1 MNLQILLVGPTREWS
16 GDLVTFLGG
25 HGVDVLVSSDPGQ
38 LMRRIAMDAPS
49 LILLCD
55 NLPGT
60 TSVGLLEM
68 LRQAGCDTPVIML
81 GERVDAIEKI
91 ICLELGADDYLD
103 MPCNPRELLS
113 RIRNVLRHR
122 PRIETPSG
130 VIADAGVFGDFRLDI
145 ARRALTRNGA
155 FVSLQGSAF
164 ALLQLFVEHP
174 MKVLSRPGLIAL
186 LQGRGSGAC
195 ERSLD
200 VLVCRLRRVI
210 EADPSRPRFIQTVR
224 GHGYVF
230 NPRGGDSV
238 NVPATSSGRPRAGSV
253 GARRS
258 APASGSHTEVSGEV
272 SGKFFQAPRFASA
285 APSVRSR
292 A

>member
-1 MNLQILLVGPTREWS
+1 MNLQILLVGPTRGWRGELIS
-16 GDLVTFLGG
+16 FLGS
-25 HGVDVLVSSDPGQ
+25 HGLDVLLSNDAAQ
-38 LMRRIAMDAPS
+38 LMRRIATDAPA
-49 LILLCD
+49 LVLLCD

-60 TSVGLLEM
+60 TSVGMLET
-68 LRQAGCDTPVIML
+68 LRQSGCDTPVIML

-122 PRIETPSG
+122 PRIEIASG
-130 VIADAGVFGDFRLDI
+130 VAADAGVFGDFRLDI
-145 ARRALTRNGA
+145 PRRALIRDGA

-174 MKVLSRPGLIAL
+174 MKVLSRSGLIAL
-186 LQGRGSGAC
+186 LQGRGSGTC

-210 EADPSRPRFIQTVR
+210 ETDPGRPRFIQTVR

-230 NPRGGDSV
+230 NPRSGDAASAQTAA
-238 NVPATSSGRPRAGSV
+238 NARPRAGSA
-253 GARRS
+253 GGRS
-258 APASGSHTEVSGEV
+258 TTPAAASHADV
-272 SGKFFQAPRFASA
+272 SGKFFQAPRFGSA
-285 APSVRSR
+285 APSARSR

>member
-16 GDLVTFLGG
+16 TDLVAFLGG
-25 HGVDVLVSSDPGQ
+25 HGVDVLLSNDPAQ
-38 LMRRIAMDAPS
+38 LMRRVALDAPA

-55 NLPGT
+55 NLPGA
-60 TSVGLLEM
+60 TSVGLLEA
-68 LRQAGCDTPVIML
+68 LRQAGCDTSVIML

-113 RIRNVLRHR
+113 RIRNVMRHR
-122 PRIETPSG
+122 PRTAPATG
-130 VIADAGVFGDFRLDI
+130 ATADASVFGDFRLDI
-145 ARRALTRNGA
+145 ARRALLRNGT

-174 MKVLSRPGLIAL
+174 MKVLSRASLITL

-210 EADPSRPRFIQTVR
+210 ETDPGQPRFIQTVR

-230 NPRGGDSV
+230 NPRGGDSAGAPV
-238 NVPATSSGRPRAGSV
+238 GNGGRARAVASD
-253 GARRS
+253 ARRAAS
-258 APASGSHTEVSGEV
+258 APASRVEV
-272 SGKFFQAPRFASA
+272 SGKFFQAPRSGSV
-285 APSVRSR
+285 APAVRSR

>member
-1 MNLQILLVGPTREWS
+1 MNLPILLVGPARGWRTE
-16 GDLVTFLGG
+16 LVAFLGG
-25 HGVDVLVSSDPGQ
+25 HGVDVLLSDDPTQ
-38 LMRRIAMDAPS
+38 LMRRIALDAPA
-49 LILLCD
+49 LVLLCD

-60 TSVGLLEM
+60 SSVGMLET

-103 MPCNPRELLS
+103 VPCHPRELLS

-122 PRIETPSG
+122 PRIEARSG
-130 VIADAGVFGDFRLDI
+130 VTVDAGVFGDFRLDVV
-145 ARRALTRNGA
+145 RRALTRDGA

-174 MKVLSRPGLIAL
+174 MKVLSRSGLIAL

-210 EADPSRPRFIQTVR
+210 ETDPGRPRFIQTVR

-230 NPRGGDSV
+230 NPRSGDTATLA
-238 NVPATSSGRPRAGSV
+238 PAGARAAPAGSRHTASAT
-253 GARRS
+253 AR
-258 APASGSHTEVSGEV
+258 HVDV
-272 SGKFFQAPRFASA
+272 SGKFFRAPRSGSA
-285 APSVRSR
+285 APSARSR